1 MAQNKRRGRPR
12 LMKAKVDRGTP
23 EVIHKRKQLLQN
35 LESANPALAE
45 SLLGLFYARGLLSK
59 PLYEAGLF
67 FGELGY
73 KYETC
78 LDIPIQSRES
88 ALKFNRRGLTH
99 YPDSYYKKH
108 TKAWNNAVFA
118 LKDAGQEAYLTVMG
132 VVFYKKNVYQNGLPH
147 SILKASPYLKRGLET
162 LDAYF
167 RKGSKSMTRYTD
179 S

>member
-12 LMKAKVDRGTP
+12 LVKPKVDWGTP
-23 EVIHKRKQLLQN
+23 EVIHKRKLLLQN
-35 LESANPALAE
+35 LESTNSALAE

-88 ALKFNRRGLTH
+88 ALQPNRRGLTH
-99 YPDSYYKKH
+99 YPESYYKKH

-118 LKDAGQEAYLTVMG
+118 LKAAGQEAYLTVMG
-132 VVFYKKNVYQNGLPH
+132 IIFYEKDIYQSGLPH
-147 SILKASPYLKRGLET
+147 SILKASPYLKRGLEA

-167 RKGSKSMTRYTD
+167 RKSPKSRIHYTNL
-179 S
+179 